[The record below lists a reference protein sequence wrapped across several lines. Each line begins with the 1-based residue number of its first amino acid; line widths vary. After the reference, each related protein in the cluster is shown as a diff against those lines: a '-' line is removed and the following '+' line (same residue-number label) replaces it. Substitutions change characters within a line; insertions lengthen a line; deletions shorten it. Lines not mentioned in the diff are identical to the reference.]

1 MASNFINMSGK
12 AIADRVGFGESG
24 VKKTPFIE
32 VMIQTIRADGTE
44 GEVLPWKGWLTQNT
58 IAKTVEQLQLL
69 GARVQG
75 GDFEDLY
82 GIGSKVANVAIS
94 TDPQFGSRVEFINPS
109 GRSSISDDTRLDKGK
124 LAALKAALKPHALG
138 AVIANGGGKAPSP
151 AAPPPWQRNG
161 GPPPSAPQAAQ
172 NPAADVEPWSELD
185 AYEGLEQPSQAAQQS
200 APRNPSS
207 GPGSDPRDAQYRQ
220 PPNRQFF

>member
-32 VMIQTIRADGTE
+32 VMIQTLRADGTE
-44 GEVLPWKGWLTQNT
+44 GEVLSWKGWLTPNT

-94 TDPQFGSRVEFINPS
+94 TDPQFGSRVEFINPP

-161 GPPPSAPQAAQ
+161 GPPPSAPQQAPYGQAAEGASWVQ
-172 NPAADVEPWSELD
+172 GD
-185 AYEGLEQPSQAAQQS
+185 AYEGGDEPTPQQSYVPPQAAAGGRS
-200 APRNPSS
+200 
-207 GPGSDPRDAQYRQ
+207 
-220 PPNRQFF
+220 NRVPF